1 MYSAAGIC
9 AEQKALD
16 AELRYLRASKV
27 NQVTEAQD
35 ARIEQKRWL
44 HWLHNVSTR
53 VISYSRPVMRKI

>member
-9 AEQKALD
+9 AEQKALE

-35 ARIEQKRWL
+35 ARIEQKRWAAL
-44 HWLHNVSTR
+44 AAASTR